1 MCLSSRCWR
10 QMGSAGRYCLETK
23 LAKLLVGG
31 GAPAGVK
38 VSRAK
43 SPTRLVRC
51 WNQGCRVPAR
61 SRLAHLSG
69 ARAASSPQLNT
80 NEVSFNPYL
89 DY

>member
-1 MCLSSRCWR
+1 MAKPRERRKNKARAAPRCWR

-23 LAKLLVGG
+23 LAKLAVGG

-51 WNQGCRVPAR
+51 WNQDAGFQQGAGLPTCLV
-61 SRLAHLSG
+61 SG
-69 ARAASSPQLNT
+69 PLPPRN
-80 NEVSFNPYL
+80 
-89 DY
+89 